1 MKNIKLDKEEKEI
14 LEAFEAGEFKSV
26 KNVEQE
32 KKRFQQYARNTLSK
46 PRNINIRVSDRDL
59 QRIKALAAEKG
70 LPYQTFISSLLHQVT
85 NNSMVLRD
93 QGNDSYKAE

>member
-14 LEAFEAGEFKSV
+14 LEAFERDEFRSS

-46 PRNINIRVSDRDL
+46 PRNINIRVHERDL
-59 QRIKALAAEKG
+59 QRIKSLAAEKG
-70 LPYQTFISSLLHQVT
+70 LPYQTFISSLLHQFSNKST
-85 NNSMVLRD
+85 VLRD
-93 QGNDSYKAE
+93 RSNSRYSA